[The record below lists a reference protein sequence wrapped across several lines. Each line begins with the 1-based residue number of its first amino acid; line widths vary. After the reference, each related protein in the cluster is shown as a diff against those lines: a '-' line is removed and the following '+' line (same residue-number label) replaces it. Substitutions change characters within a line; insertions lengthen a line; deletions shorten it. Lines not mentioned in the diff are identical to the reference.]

1 MSENNKKIAYAVL
14 SCDPYSDIWDA
25 YGVMFERF
33 WPDCPFDHYLVSHH
47 CSFDKNG
54 FKPILLGNDISW
66 SHGLLVL
73 LEKLEAKGYEYAMV
87 AFDDFLLCQPVDTN
101 FVISAIDKFI
111 TEEGQCLR
119 FDPILTS
126 KCYKHNEYYGKMG
139 EKVPYRVVLGFTLWN
154 IKVLKQITI
163 EGETA
168 WQFEKNAT
176 ERSFA
181 FKNFY
186 CTWKRQF
193 HWINLINK
201 RKLDIAE
208 YKRLL
213 EFMPDAKFDR
223 EQVFVK
229 EEKFKGFILKYFLKY
244 FPVKWQY
251 AVYQKITKPINI

>member
-1 MSENNKKIAYAVL
+1 MIEINKKIAYVVL

-25 YGVMFERF
+25 YGQMFRRF
-33 WPDCPFDHYLVSHH
+33 WPDCPYDCYLASHQK
-47 CSFDKNG
+47 SFAKYG
-54 FKPILLGNDISW
+54 FNPILLGEDISW

-73 LEKLEAKGYEYAMV
+73 LDELEEKGYEYAMV
-87 AFDDFLLCQPVDTN
+87 AFDDFLLCKEVDTQ
-101 FVISAIDKFI
+101 FVTSAIERFI
-111 TEEGQCLR
+111 AEKGQCLR

-126 KCYKHNEYYGKMG
+126 KCYKHNEFYGKMG
-139 EKVPYRVVLGFTLWN
+139 ERVPYRVVLGFTLWN
-154 IKVLKQITI
+154 IQVLKQITI
-163 EGETA
+163 EGESA

-176 ERSFA
+176 ERSFDY
-181 FKNFY
+181 KSFY
-186 CTWKRQF
+186 CTWERQF

-213 EFMPDAKFDR
+213 KFIPNAKFDR

-229 EEKFKGFILKYFLKY
+229 EEKLKNIVLKIFLKY

-251 AVYQKITKPINI
+251 PVYQKLTKPINI